1 LSLLAVLLFMVSGA
15 FAQIRLGPS
24 SRAVLQPAPVTL
36 SAGNPAAQPSELGS
50 PEAFAVAAPIGV
62 ATTTNL
68 FAQVAVGGGYTTVF
82 TFMNTGADA
91 TTGNLVLTGDDGK
104 PLSATINGSQ
114 GSSAAINVPPGGIQ
128 FVTATDPG
136 ATVKTGWGAV
146 LSSGG
151 SLGGVATFQLA
162 GGSGLSTLVGVLSA
176 ASTNV
181 ATIPVDDDG
190 TLGSQ
195 SRFTGYAVANPGST
209 PLSIKLV
216 LVDPNGNPVQTIT
229 PTALNPLP
237 AGQHAAGF
245 LFQDLNNPSIQFRGS
260 VVMIEQTGQQFSV
273 VALVLNQGLLT
284 AIPVL
289 PTKPPT
295 IN

>member
-1 LSLLAVLLFMVSGA
+1 MASGA

-24 SRAVLQPAPVTL
+24 GRAVLQPKSISLAAGSAMAEPV
-36 SAGNPAAQPSELGS
+36 AASLD
-50 PEAFAVAAPIGV
+50 AFAVAAPAGT

-82 TFMNTGADA
+82 TFVNTGADLA
-91 TTGNLVLTGDDGK
+91 TGTLVLTGDNAK
-104 PLSATINGSQ
+104 PLTATIDGTV
-114 GSSAAINVPPGGIQ
+114 GSSAAINVQPGGTQ
-128 FVTATDPG
+128 FVTATDSG
-136 ATVKTGWGAV
+136 ATIKTGWGAV

-151 SLGGVATFQLA
+151 SLQGVATFQLR
-162 GGSGLSTLVGVLSA
+162 GGNGLSTLVGVLSA
-176 ASTNV
+176 TPTPV

-195 SRFTGYAVANPGST
+195 SRFTGYAVANSGST

-216 LVDPNGNPVQTIT
+216 LVDSNGNSVQTIS
-229 PTALNPLP
+229 PPAMNPLP
-237 AGQHAAGF
+237 PGQHAAGF

-260 VVMIEQTGQQFSV
+260 LVMIEQSGQPFSV

-284 AIPVL
+284 AIPVV
-289 PTKPPT
+289 PAKPPN